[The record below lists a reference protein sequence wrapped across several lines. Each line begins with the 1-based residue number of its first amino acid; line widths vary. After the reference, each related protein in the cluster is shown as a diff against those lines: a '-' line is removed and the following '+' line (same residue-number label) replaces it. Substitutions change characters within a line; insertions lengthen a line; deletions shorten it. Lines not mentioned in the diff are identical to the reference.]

1 MIPFT
6 GVEGNGFTFE
16 SFQSGDMMDAIYRAV
31 TCFYQ
36 SPDEWNQIIKNNLN
50 KDVSWE
56 KSAKQ
61 YLSLYHE
68 VL

>member
-1 MIPFT
+1 
-6 GVEGNGFTFE
+6 
-16 SFQSGDMMDAIYRAV
+16 MDAIYRAV

-36 SPDEWNQIIKNNLN
+36 SPGEWNQIIQNNLN

-61 YLSLYHE
+61 YLSLYQE